1 MNERGL
7 FICGDVMSERKKSR
21 SNKRHSRS
29 FRQKCM
35 PTAKIFAWIGV
46 AAAVVA
52 ASIFAFDR
60 GNDSEASLPL
70 PRIKRDLTTHSES
83 SQSDET
89 FSDETL
95 STEAAAEPARLE
107 IAATSQAQSI
117 NAGENHGPLFNESV
131 DFASNSPES
140 ESIEVT
146 QFRPSTTT
154 TSTGRVQANRA
165 AWLTGQIETID

>member
-1 MNERGL
+1 
-7 FICGDVMSERKKSR
+7 MSERKKSR
-21 SNKRHSRS
+21 SNKRRSRS

-46 AAAVVA
+46 AAVVVA

-60 GNDSEASLPL
+60 GDDSEASLPL

-95 STEAAAEPARLE
+95 STEEAAEPARLE
-107 IAATSQAQSI
+107 IAASSQAQSI

-131 DFASNSPES
+131 DFASNSPEG

-154 TSTGRVQANRA
+154 TSTGRVQANQA